1 MPIPKPMAVMLMA
14 LVLAVPLPRGALAA
28 ADAAPAIEPAV
39 AELHGRLR
47 GEPFWARLQVAD
59 PKFGNNRVLQLVY
72 TPPSPEA
79 LDGAHLSDCPF
90 VLLDAQLCIAAW
102 NDRDSAASAQAK
114 AKTKTKTPGYAI
126 NRDLLVG
133 EGDAKHSE
141 AVPRTLPGAVGWDL
155 HLAPV
160 LLALCWKEG
169 GTGEQ
174 RVVDLYG
181 PRWQEAMTIAWHE
194 HAVTLAG
201 QVLTATADGSG
212 RLKALVA
219 ADGTTL
225 IDVAGRP

>member
-1 MPIPKPMAVMLMA
+1 MRSMPVLRMA
-14 LVLAVPLPRGALAA
+14 LMLAAAALCAGALAA
-28 ADAAPAIEPAV
+28 ADGLPACDPAV

-47 GEPFWARLQVAD
+47 GEPFWARLQVSD
-59 PKFGNNRVLQLVY
+59 PKFGNKRVLQLVY

-90 VLLDAQLCIAAW
+90 VLLDAQLCVAAW
-102 NDRDSAASAQAK
+102 NDRDSSASAQAK
-114 AKTKTKTPGYAI
+114 VKTPGYAI

-133 EGDAKHSE
+133 DGDAKHSE
-141 AVPRTLPGAVGWDL
+141 AVPRSLPGAVGWDL

-169 GTGEQ
+169 ETGQ
-174 RVVDLYG
+174 ARVVDLFG

-201 QVLTATADGSG
+201 QALTATADGAG
-212 RLKALVA
+212 RLKSLVA

-225 IDVAGRP
+225 LEIAGRP

>member
-1 MPIPKPMAVMLMA
+1 MRSM
-14 LVLAVPLPRGALAA
+14 PLPVMRLALLLAAALLAGALAA
-28 ADAAPAIEPAV
+28 ADGLPAVDPAV

-47 GEPFWARLQVAD
+47 GEPFWARLQAAD

-79 LDGAHLSDCPF
+79 LAGAHLSDCPY
-90 VLLDAQLCIAAW
+90 VLLDVQLCVAAW

-114 AKTKTKTPGYAI
+114 AKTPGYAI
-126 NRDLLVG
+126 NRDILVG
-133 EGDAKHSE
+133 DGDAKHSE
-141 AVPRTLPGAVGWDL
+141 AVPRALPGAVGWDL

-169 GTGEQ
+169 DAGQ
-174 RVVDLYG
+174 ARVVDLFG
-181 PRWQEAMTIAWHE
+181 PRWQEAMTVAWHE

-201 QVLTATADGSG
+201 QTLTATADGAG

-225 IDVAGRP
+225 LEIAGRP

>member
-1 MPIPKPMAVMLMA
+1 MHATLMPLMRMA
-14 LVLAVPLPRGALAA
+14 LLLAAPLLAGALAA
-28 ADAAPAIEPAV
+28 ADAAPALDASV

-47 GEPFWARLQVAD
+47 GEPFWARLQAAD
-59 PKFGNNRVLQLVY
+59 PTFGNRRVLQLVY
-72 TPPSPEA
+72 TPPSPER

-90 VLLDAQLCIAAW
+90 VLLDDHLCIAAW

-114 AKTKTKTPGYAI
+114 AKTPGYAI

-141 AVPRTLPGAVGWDL
+141 AVPRALPGAVGWDL

-169 GTGEQ
+169 GSGQQ

-181 PRWQEAMTIAWHE
+181 PRWQEAMAIDWHE

-225 IDVAGRP
+225 LEVAGRP